1 MYSFVCPHCGRAFEE
16 LLPMSRRD
24 EAVCPHC
31 GKPASRNLKKEG
43 FCCKSASGGKGE
55 CGGGCSGNCAGCGGC
70 HQ

>member
-1 MYSFVCPHCGRAFEE
+1 
-16 LLPMSRRD
+16 MSRRD

-31 GKPASRNLKKEG
+31 GKPASRDLKKEG
-43 FCCKSASGGKGE
+43 FCCKSASGGEGG